1 MMKCDCCDE
10 IDLQDLTRLAGM
22 GKTSDMSEIL
32 DKNLEDIEIQEVLKN
47 GTDLREYAL
56 QIDKSIKE
64 AEKASVGDYLKESEN
79 IISLHNQIE
88 ECDGI
93 LERMENMLLVFQN
106 DLGSISNEIISLQKR
121 SVNMSIQLSNRQALK
136 GPLSTF
142 IEDIA
147 VSETLIFGINNVPV
161 TDKEFMVQLAIL
173 NQKLNFVKDQDFKE
187 TKACH
192 DVKDVLEKLKIK
204 ALAKIRTYI
213 LEQIYKFR
221 KPMANYQMPQN
232 AMLKYKFFFEFV
244 LANERNVA
252 QEICNEYIDTLSKV
266 YYSYFKSYASRLDK
280 LKYEEV
286 PTKDDLMA
294 IEDGSKGG
302 FFQKSNLKNKSTIFT
317 IGNRGDVLAQQ
328 LEAPIIVPHV
338 QQKTKYSYEALFRSL
353 QYALVDNSCRE
364 YLFTTEFFHVK
375 GSHAQ
380 ELFDRILGKTLS
392 LLVKNVENYV
402 LECYDCLALFLCI
415 QLINRY
421 RWMCHKRAVA
431 ALDSYWDSLLGSFWP
446 RLEYVL
452 KLNIQSVRE
461 CDPAKLANKELG
473 PHYITRRYAEFSA
486 AMLSLS
492 EQFPSQELSN
502 LLLVLQDEVH
512 CFLLKMAAEFPQ
524 RIQQLIF
531 LINNY
536 DMVLSI
542 LMERTRDNTKE
553 AESFREQLQARSS
566 EYVEEI
572 LSPHFGGMMQF
583 VKEGEQLLDSDKKN
597 ELANLEKKSLT
608 LVASFSSN
616 WKQSLEEIHREVL
629 VSFPN
634 LVTGSGLLQM
644 ALTNFVQYYHKFN
657 KLLTPNARTQL
668 VNIHVIMVEIKKYKT
683 NF

>member
-1 MMKCDCCDE
+1 M
-10 IDLQDLTRLAGM
+10 
-22 GKTSDMSEIL
+22 SDNKDMTEM
-32 DKNLEDIEIQEVLKN
+32 DKNLEDLEIQEVLKN

-64 AEKASVGDYLKESEN
+64 AEKGSVADYLKESEN
-79 IISLHNQIE
+79 IASLHNQIE
-88 ECDGI
+88 DCDGI
-93 LERMENMLLVFQN
+93 LARMESMLLVFQN

-136 GPLSTF
+136 GPLASF
-142 IEDIA
+142 IEDMA

-161 TDKEFMVQLAIL
+161 VDKEFMVQLAIL
-173 NQKLNFVKDQDFKE
+173 NQKLNFVKEQDFKE

-204 ALAKIRTYI
+204 AVSKIRTYI

-221 KPMANYQMPQN
+221 KPMANYQIPQN
-232 AMLKYKFFFEFV
+232 AMLKYKFFFEFI

-286 PTKDDLMA
+286 PTKDDLMG

-317 IGNRGDVLAQQ
+317 IGNRGDVLAQE

-431 ALDSYWDSLLGSFWP
+431 ALDSYWDSLLASLWP

-452 KLNIQSVRE
+452 KLNIQSVRD
-461 CDPAKLANKELG
+461 CDPAKLSNKEMG

-492 EQFPSQELSN
+492 EQFPSEELSN
-502 LLLVLQDEVH
+502 LLLALQDEVH

-553 AESFREQLQARSS
+553 AESFREQLQARST

-572 LSPHFGGMMQF
+572 LSPHFGGLMQF
-583 VKEGEQLLDSDKKN
+583 VKEGEQLLESDRKN
-597 ELANLEKKSLT
+597 ELANLEKKSIS
-608 LVASFSSN
+608 LVASFTAS

-634 LVTGSGLLQM
+634 LVTGAGLLQM
-644 ALTNFVQYYHKFN
+644 ALTNFVQYYHKFV

-683 NF
+683 NY

>member
-1 MMKCDCCDE
+1 
-10 IDLQDLTRLAGM
+10 
-22 GKTSDMSEIL
+22 MSESTDIKDVL
-32 DKNLEDIEIQEVLKN
+32 DKNLEDFEIQEVLRN

-56 QIDKSIKE
+56 QLDKGIKD
-64 AEKASVGDYLKESEN
+64 AEKTSVADYLKESEN
-79 IISLHNQIE
+79 IASLHNQIE
-88 ECDGI
+88 DCDGI
-93 LERMENMLLVFQN
+93 LAKMESMLMVFQN

-121 SVNMSIQLSNRQALK
+121 SVNMSVQLSNRQVLK

-142 IEDIA
+142 IEDMA

-173 NQKLNFVKDQDFKE
+173 NQKLNFVKEQDFKE
-187 TKACH
+187 TKSCH

-204 ALAKIRTYI
+204 AVSKIRAYI
-213 LEQIYKFR
+213 LENIYKFR
-221 KPMANYQMPQN
+221 KPMANYQIPQN
-232 AMLKYKFFFEFV
+232 AMLKYKFFFEFI

-280 LKYEEV
+280 LKYEEA
-286 PTKDDLMA
+286 PSKDDLMG

-353 QYALVDNSCRE
+353 QYALVDNGCRE

-402 LECYDCLALFLCI
+402 LECYDCLALYLCI

-421 RWMCHKRAVA
+421 RWMCHKRAVG
-431 ALDSYWDSLLGSFWP
+431 ALDSYWDSLQGTLWP
-446 RLEYVL
+446 RLEHVL

-461 CDPAKLANKELG
+461 CDPAKLSNKELG

-492 EQFPSQELSN
+492 EQFPSEELSN
-502 LLLVLQDEVH
+502 ILLVLQDEVN

-536 DMVLSI
+536 DMILSI

-572 LSPHFGGMMQF
+572 LSPHFGGMIQF
-583 VKEGEQLLDSDKKN
+583 VKEGEQLLDSDKKT
-597 ELANLEKKSLT
+597 ELANLERKSLS
-608 LVASFSSN
+608 LVASFSSG

-644 ALTNFVQYYHKFN
+644 ALTNFVQYYHKFA

-683 NF
+683 NY

>member
-1 MMKCDCCDE
+1 
-10 IDLQDLTRLAGM
+10 
-22 GKTSDMSEIL
+22 MSESTDIKDVL
-32 DKNLEDIEIQEVLKN
+32 DKNLEDFEIQEVLRN

-56 QIDKSIKE
+56 QLDKGIKD
-64 AEKASVGDYLKESEN
+64 AEKTSVADYLKESEN
-79 IISLHNQIE
+79 IASLHNQIE
-88 ECDGI
+88 DCDGI
-93 LERMENMLLVFQN
+93 LAKMECMLMVFQN

-121 SVNMSIQLSNRQALK
+121 SVNMSVQLSNRQMLK

-142 IEDIA
+142 IEDMA

-173 NQKLNFVKDQDFKE
+173 NQKLNFVKEQDFKE

-204 ALAKIRTYI
+204 AVSKIRAYI

-221 KPMANYQMPQN
+221 KPMANYQIPQN
-232 AMLKYKFFFEFV
+232 AMLKYKFFFEFI

-280 LKYEEV
+280 LKYEEA
-286 PTKDDLMA
+286 PTKDDLMG

-353 QYALVDNSCRE
+353 QYALVDNGCRE

-402 LECYDCLALFLCI
+402 IECYDCLALYLCI

-431 ALDSYWDSLLGSFWP
+431 ALDSYWDSLQGALWP
-446 RLEYVL
+446 RLEHVL

-461 CDPAKLANKELG
+461 CDPAKLSNKELG

-492 EQFPSQELSN
+492 EQFPSEELSN
-502 LLLVLQDEVH
+502 LLLILQDEVH

-572 LSPHFGGMMQF
+572 LSPHFGGMIQF
-583 VKEGEQLLDSDKKN
+583 VKEGEQLLDSDKKT
-597 ELANLEKKSLT
+597 ELANLERKSLS
-608 LVASFSSN
+608 LVASFSSG

-629 VSFPN
+629 ISFPN

-644 ALTNFVQYYHKFN
+644 ALTNFVQYYHKFA

-683 NF
+683 NY